1 MSSSSSPSPP
11 GATAPARPSRD
22 AGGGGD
28 LGGGDDDGGGGGG
41 GGDGR
46 LVKVGFGRNQAEAEM
61 LQGLLLQEGIPS
73 VLKRSMGFDN
83 PDFLG
88 AGPRDIWVHA
98 SVAPRARELLA
109 DVVSGGGD
117 PAAAEREWA
126 QQRLR
131 GGEAS
136 IAKQAF
142 WFGVAALAGIALI
155 WLLYLI
161 T

>member
-1 MSSSSSPSPP
+1 MSSSSSPS
-11 GATAPARPSRD
+11 ATLPTRKAG
-22 AGGGGD
+22 GGGGD
-28 LGGGDDDGGGGGG
+28 LGGGDDGGGGGG

-98 SVAPRARELLA
+98 SAAARARELLA

-126 QQRLR
+126 AQRLG
-131 GGEAS
+131 GGEPS
-136 IAKQAF
+136 IARQAF
-142 WFGVAALAGIALI
+142 WFGVVALAGLGLI

>member
-1 MSSSSSPSPP
+1 MSSSSSPS
-11 GATAPARPSRD
+11 ATLPTRD
-22 AGGGGD
+22 AGRGGAGGGD
-28 LGGGDDDGGGGGG
+28 EDGGGG
-41 GGDGR
+41 GGDGEG

-61 LQGLLLQEGIPS
+61 LQALLLQEGIPS

-88 AGPRDIWVHA
+88 AGPRDIWVQA
-98 SVAPRARELLA
+98 ALAPRARELLA
-109 DVVSGGGD
+109 DVIAGGGD

-136 IAKQAF
+136 LAKQAF
-142 WFGVAALAGIALI
+142 WFGVAALAGVALI
-155 WLLYLI
+155 WLLYLV